1 MSELVSNQYRHL
13 PLAEPHSFALYPNI
27 NSGLISIWLVNNDGV
42 IKFVHVA
49 LIVVKVDL
57 YLIIA

>member
-1 MSELVSNQYRHL
+1 M
-13 PLAEPHSFALYPNI
+13 
-27 NSGLISIWLVNNDGV
+27 WLVDNDGV
-42 IKFVHVA
+42 IKFVHVT